1 MGRRP
6 SLLQRLER
14 QLMHILGP
22 ADVRSPD
29 SQRPDTDPPV
39 RGEVIEGEF
48 ERTDAPPDPPTD
60 LSAQR

>member
-14 QLMHILGP
+14 QLMHVLGP
-22 ADVRSPD
+22 ADVRRPD
-29 SQRPDTDPPV
+29 SRRPETAPPL

-48 ERTDAPPDPPTD
+48 ERTDVRDTPTDPPP
-60 LSAQR
+60 RR

>member
-6 SLLQRLER
+6 SILQRLER
-14 QLMHILGP
+14 QLMHVLGP

-29 SQRPDTDPPV
+29 SQRPDTVPPL

-48 ERTDAPPDPPTD
+48 ERTDVRDAPDDPPV
-60 LSAQR
+60 RR

>member
-14 QLMHILGP
+14 QLMHVFGP
-22 ADVRSPD
+22 ADVRRPD
-29 SQRPDTDPPV
+29 SQRPDAAPPL

-48 ERTDAPPDPPTD
+48 ERTDVRAEPDDPP
-60 LSAQR
+60 RGR

>member
-14 QLMHILGP
+14 QLMHVFGP
-22 ADVRSPD
+22 ADVRGRD
-29 SQRPDTDPPV
+29 SRRPDTVPPL

-48 ERTDAPPDPPTD
+48 ERTDGHDAPTD
-60 LSAQR
+60 PSPER